1 MLEVE
6 RFQGEETPMATPRRA
21 LIVIDAQ
28 HQYFGGLLASEH
40 PPRDQ
45 SVAKIG
51 DALDA
56 AAGSNIPVV
65 IVQHELPEGAP
76 VFAAGSDGHRL
87 HPEIERRA
95 SAASKRVSKSVA
107 SVFERTGLADWLRA
121 EGVDTIALTGYM
133 TNNCVVASAAAAEP
147 LGFAVE
153 VLSDATGAI
162 PLSNHAGSASA
173 KQVHETLMTLLNS
186 NWATVATTDA
196 WVDAVRTGATL
207 PKSNLAESVTG
218 GRAVAGG

>member
-1 MLEVE
+1 M
-6 RFQGEETPMATPRRA
+6 TSPRRA

-28 HQYFGGLLASEH
+28 QQYFDGVLAIEH

-51 DALDA
+51 EAIEA
-56 AAGSNIPVV
+56 AETNDVRVV

-87 HPEIERRA
+87 HAEIERRA
-95 SAASKRVSKSVA
+95 VGASMRVSKSVA
-107 SVFERTGLADWLRA
+107 SVFEGTGLTEWLRT
-121 EGVDTIALTGYM
+121 EGIDTITLSGYM

-147 LGFAVE
+147 LGFTVE

-162 PLSNHAGSASA
+162 PLSNDVGSASA
-173 KQVHETLMTLLNS
+173 SQVHETLMTVLSS
-186 NWATVATTDA
+186 NWAAVATTDA
-196 WVDAVRTGATL
+196 WGDAVQAGTTL
-207 PKSNLAESVTG
+207 PRSNLAESAMAGRSVETG
-218 GRAVAGG
+218 V